1 MNTLRRLPI
10 AIMLILSIV
19 SFAHAEPLYSEKTAD
34 KASVLGFGLDLSTSF
49 TLSINGR
56 IENKFND
63 SYKADSKVAD
73 DHRLD
78 LSSFAAMID
87 WHPGSSGFRLSAGL
101 LYNGSE
107 TSLTDLPSN
116 AGYLVGNPGYMAY
129 EIDSLTDRVN
139 TDSASPYLGIGWR
152 NKIDKRGGFS
162 FSAEAGILFQG
173 NLNSRLMPTD
183 GLAAKP
189 DLYQEEENIL
199 DSVAGKNEI
208 YPVLNLGISYTY

>member
-1 MNTLRRLPI
+1 MITLRDLSI
-10 AIMLILSIV
+10 AIMLTLSMV
-19 SFAHAEPLYSEKTAD
+19 SFSHAESLYSESTVDKTGA
-34 KASVLGFGLDLSTSF
+34 LGIGLDLSTSF

-56 IENKFND
+56 IGSKLND
-63 SYKADSKVAD
+63 PYKADYKVVD

-78 LSSFAAMID
+78 LSSFAAMVD

-107 TSLTDLPSN
+107 ASLTNLPSN
-116 AGYLVGNPGYMAY
+116 AGYLVGNPGYTAN

-139 TDSASPYLGIGWR
+139 TDSTSPYLGIGWR
-152 NKIDKRGGFS
+152 NKVDEKGGLS
-162 FSAEAGILFQG
+162 FSAEAGVLFQDTQG
-173 NLNSRLMPTD
+173 SRLIPTD

-189 DLYQEEENIL
+189 DLYQEETIL
-199 DSVAGKNEI
+199 DNASDKNEI